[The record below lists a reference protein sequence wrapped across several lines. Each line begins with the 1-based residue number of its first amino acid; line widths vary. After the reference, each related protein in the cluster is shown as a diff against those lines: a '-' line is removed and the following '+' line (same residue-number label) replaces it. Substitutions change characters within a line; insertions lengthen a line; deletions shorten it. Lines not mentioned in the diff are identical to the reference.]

1 MKRYF
6 SFADLASIAEA
17 SAQLKQSLEPK
28 QESKQVKPKRKRVHT
43 IVHHYVGVTSSDKR
57 TAFWMN
63 LANKD
68 AGLDFS
74 KDAPKEKQPYVKF
87 FGEFVKIKESDMDM
101 YIKAKVQIYWK

>member
-1 MKRYF
+1 MKRHF

-17 SAQLKQSLEPK
+17 SAQLKQNLEPK
-28 QESKQVKPKRKRVHT
+28 QEVKPKRKRVHT
-43 IVHHYVGVTSSDKR
+43 VVHHYVGVTSSDKR

-101 YIKAKVQIYWK
+101 YIKANVQIYWR